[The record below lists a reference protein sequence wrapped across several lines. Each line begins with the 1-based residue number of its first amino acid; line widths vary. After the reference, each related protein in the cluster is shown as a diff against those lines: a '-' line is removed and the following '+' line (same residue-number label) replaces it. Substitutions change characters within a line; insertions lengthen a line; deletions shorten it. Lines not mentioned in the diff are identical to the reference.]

1 MQINK
6 LLQYYEDAKLF
17 FTTATWTGND
27 KLFNSSALDSTLK
40 CILQHTLWGFYWFI
54 MSMFNFLTLV
64 QCDKWRALG
73 SEILFINSSL
83 QWILST
89 PILPGC
95 LKRTT
100 LLSKKVIP
108 CNKRVHPSQM
118 RFLCWDYEEAE
129 YKRSQQDGYLSS
141 EATLS
146 NQIITGFQEK
156 SIVWVASC
164 NKSVYCP
171 LHYSAS
177 PFSDF

>member
-1 MQINK
+1 MWHHSEKVLSWMGTNTGLIAVARVLISVFRSIECMSPGFQIPVLRLQCKSINCCSIMKMQSCFSQ
-6 LLQYYEDAKLF
+6 LLHELEM
-17 FTTATWTGND
+17 T
-27 KLFNSSALDSTLK
+27 SSSTVLLLDSTLK

-73 SEILFINSSL
+73 SEILFINNSL

-100 LLSKKVIP
+100 LLSKKVVP

-118 RFLCWDYEEAE
+118 RFLC
-129 YKRSQQDGYLSS
+129 
-141 EATLS
+141 
-146 NQIITGFQEK
+146 
-156 SIVWVASC
+156 
-164 NKSVYCP
+164 
-171 LHYSAS
+171 
-177 PFSDF
+177 